1 MRSVKRPGLSYRMA
15 SILNSLK
22 HRYSR
27 IDDDHEDPGI
37 RFLEPRDSD
46 VIMLRYRTAASALL
60 SAALIGA
67 LGFWMGQH
75 AFQSQATPSSVWP
88 TEKTAMFHSSG
99 HILRPFNYNQTFAS
113 APSAET
119 NMAWNSLFPSE

>member
-1 MRSVKRPGLSYRMA
+1 MCSVKRPGLSYRMA
-15 SILNSLK
+15 SMLKTLK

-27 IDDDHEDPGI
+27 INDDHEDPGTSS
-37 RFLEPRDSD
+37 LEPCNSD

-75 AFQSQATPSSVWP
+75 AFQSQIIPSSVWP
-88 TEKTAMFHSSG
+88 TEKTAMFHSG

-119 NMAWNSLFPSE
+119 NMAWDSLFPSE